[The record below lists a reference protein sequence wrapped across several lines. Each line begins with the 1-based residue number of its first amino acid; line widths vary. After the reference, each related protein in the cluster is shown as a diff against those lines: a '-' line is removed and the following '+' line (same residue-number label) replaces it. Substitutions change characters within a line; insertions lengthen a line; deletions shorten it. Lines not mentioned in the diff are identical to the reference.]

1 MKKLFLVLVLMFLVV
16 YTWFNY
22 SSKTVG
28 YVYNPITNADDY
40 LSEKKTTLN
49 LVTFNILGNV
59 DKAFQYFSR
68 LGIKFV
74 IGPSMSTDGMKILP
88 YLKKYKM
95 LSISPT
101 ISSTKLLNSGY
112 FYSFTPSNL
121 QIIDAFK
128 KYLKLFEV
136 NRILL
141 VLDNNNREY
150 ADEFKSLLNVFA
162 GNYVYYDDISSLFSV
177 ETSQFDAVIL
187 TTIGTESAKIVKYI
201 RTKDDDVRIIVSE
214 AAFTPEFL
222 SLGVSVVVNTY
233 AVVPSLSV
241 RNTETELIEECE
253 RLLTDHRFLSI
264 EQMKR
269 FLSRSIINTK
279 EGYLYF
285 TPYGISQKIGLY
297 KVIEGQFKEVYSE

>member
-1 MKKLFLVLVLMFLVV
+1 MRKLFIVLFLMFLVV

-28 YVYNPITNADDY
+28 YVYNPITHADDY
-40 LSEKKTTLN
+40 LSEKKAVLN
-49 LVTFNILGNV
+49 LVTFNTLGNV

-112 FYSFTPSNL
+112 FYSLTPSNL
-121 QIIDAFK
+121 QIIDVFK
-128 KYLKLFEV
+128 KYLKLFEAK
-136 NRILL
+136 RILL
-141 VLDNNNREY
+141 VLDDNNREY
-150 ADEFKSLLNVFA
+150 ADEFKSLLNVFE
-162 GNYVYYDDISSLFSV
+162 GNYVYYDDVSSLFSI
-177 ETSQFDAVIL
+177 EISQFDTVIL

-222 SLGVSVVVNTY
+222 SLGGSVVANTY
-233 AVVPSLSV
+233 AIVPSLSV

-269 FLSRSIINTK
+269 FLSRSIINTR

-285 TPYGISQKIGLY
+285 TPDGISQKIGLY
-297 KVIEGQFKEVYSE
+297 KVIEGQFKEVFLE